1 MVELKVILE
10 GGGAWR
16 DLLDKKE
23 VIHLANDAPPITVA
37 ALHHG
42 MKSGRPSVGIRID
55 LPGNRVVLAETS
67 LRLFIAAA
75 DMLKEKYKG
84 QF

>member
-10 GGGAWR
+10 GDAAFR

-23 VIHLANDAPPITVA
+23 IIYLDNDAPPITVA
-37 ALHHG
+37 AFHHG
-42 MKSGRPSVGIRID
+42 MKSGKASVMIWID
-55 LPGNRVVLAETS
+55 LPDNRVVLAETS
-67 LRLFIAAA
+67 LRLFITAA
-75 DMLKEKYKG
+75 DLLKAKYKG